1 MLSSFIDHWN
11 KESSARLRRIDAVPL
26 DNYVRPAA
34 ALAAASR
41 LMGTTVEQTFAA
53 LRQESEELQR
63 LQVLNR
69 SRLRRPARRCCR
81 PRRAPGRSQPKFALR
96 GRRPQRNNGSAAF
109 SSRRAAP
116 RCFILCTLGGSEG
129 LGRELRAGRGGGGWA
144 GRGGGAGERGR
155 RSRARL
161 RHRRRNVRRAAPRRA
176 EVTGTGRR

>member
-1 MLSSFIDHWN
+1 
-11 KESSARLRRIDAVPL
+11 
-26 DNYVRPAA
+26 
-34 ALAAASR
+34 
-41 LMGTTVEQTFAA
+41 MGTTVEQTFAA

-129 LGRELRAGRGGGGWA
+129 LGRELRAGRGGGV
-144 GRGGGAGERGR
+144 GGGQAEAVA
-155 RSRARL
+155 RASGVGGHVL
-161 RHRRRNVRRAAPRRA
+161 DFVIDGGMCAAPRRA
-176 EVTGTGRR
+176 APK

>member
-63 LQVLNR
+63 LQVL
-69 SRLRRPARRCCR
+69 
-81 PRRAPGRSQPKFALR
+81 
-96 GRRPQRNNGSAAF
+96 
-109 SSRRAAP
+109 
-116 RCFILCTLGGSEG
+116 E
-129 LGRELRAGRGGGGWA
+129 
-144 GRGGGAGERGR
+144 
-155 RSRARL
+155 
-161 RHRRRNVRRAAPRRA
+161 
-176 EVTGTGRR
+176 